1 MQKISLVEATQLKN
15 DTPQMN
21 SGDTVSIHVRVIE
34 GDKERVQIYTG
45 ILINQRGEG
54 MSKTITVRKISHGV
68 GVERIFP
75 LHSPSI
81 AKLEVTKRGKTRRAK
96 LFYLRERTGKA
107 AMKIK
112 ERGEKVTVPT
122 A

>member
-1 MQKISLVEATQLKN
+1 MQKISLVEATQLKT
-15 DTPQMN
+15 DVPQMN
-21 SGDTVSIHVRVIE
+21 PGDTVSVHVRVIE

-81 AKLEVTKRGKTRRAK
+81 AKLEVIKQGKARRAK
-96 LFYLRERTGKA
+96 LFYLRQRTGKA
-107 AMKIK
+107 AMRIK
-112 ERGEKVTVPT
+112 ERAPKQPAPT

>member
-1 MQKISLVEATQLKN
+1 MQKITLVEATQLRS
-15 DTPQMN
+15 DVPQMA

-75 LHSPSI
+75 LHSPTI

-112 ERGEKVTVPT
+112 ERAPKETAPT